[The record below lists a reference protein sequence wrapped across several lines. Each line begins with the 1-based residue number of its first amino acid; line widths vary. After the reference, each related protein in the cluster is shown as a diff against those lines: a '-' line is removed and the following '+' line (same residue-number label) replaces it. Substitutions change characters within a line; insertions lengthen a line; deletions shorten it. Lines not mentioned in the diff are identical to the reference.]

1 MYVSMESGHPATNIQ
16 RTLLKCFG
24 LLTALFLFSV
34 GVAQPLPEKKKGWHL
49 LDYQQDRYR
58 GISLAQA
65 YELLKGRRSKTVIVA
80 VIDSGIDTLQE
91 DLLPILWRNPG
102 EIPGNGLDDDKN
114 GYPDDTYGWNF
125 CGSKSGV
132 NLTRNTHE
140 IARVYHHWKDT
151 FEGKTG
157 NDIPAS
163 QQFLYS
169 QWKKADSIIESNYR
183 DAVKEL
189 PDISRFQDILLQTSR
204 IICDR
209 LKTPVF
215 TIRHL
220 GQSSLQNETREVQV
234 WQTMFEQT
242 TDSTVTQQMILD
254 DIAHYKDQLLAKKQR
269 KEQPPQDFRGEL
281 TGDRYT
287 DINDR
292 FYGNSNLKEGSGNH
306 GTSVAG
312 IIAAARN
319 NGIGM
324 DGIAD
329 NVRIMAIRAVP
340 GGDEHDKDVALA
352 IRYAVDNGASII
364 NMSFGKPVSPYK
376 QFVDDAVR
384 YAASRGVLL
393 VHGSGNDGAD
403 IGLHVFYP
411 SPSFLDGSR
420 PVNFLTVGA
429 SGDSSTGSLSAPFS
443 NYSASWVDIF
453 APGVYIYS
461 TTVNNGYE
469 AADGTSFAAPVAT
482 GVAALLKSYFPRL
495 TPAEIIDIL
504 MKSGTAVNEKVLLP
518 GDNNRKV
525 PFSQLCR
532 SGKIINA
539 AAAVKLAMEM
549 EKEK

>member
-1 MYVSMESGHPATNIQ
+1 M
-16 RTLLKCFG
+16 KCIG
-24 LLTALFLFSV
+24 LLTAMLMFAVSYS
-34 GVAQPLPEKKKGWHL
+34 QTLPEKKKGWHL
-49 LDYQQDRYR
+49 LDYRKDGYR
-58 GISLAQA
+58 GISLNQA
-65 YELLKGRRSKTVIVA
+65 YDLLKGRKSKTVIVA

-91 DLLPILWRNPG
+91 DLVPVLWHNPG
-102 EIPGNGLDDDKN
+102 EIPGNGVDDDRN
-114 GYPDDTYGWNF
+114 GYPDDVFGWNF
-125 CGSKSGV
+125 CGSKSGT

-140 IARVYHHWKDT
+140 TARVYHHWKAQ
-151 FEGKTG
+151 FEGKTSA
-157 NDIPAS
+157 DIPDS
-163 QQFLYS
+163 LQFLFR
-169 QWKKADSIIESNYR
+169 QWKKADSIIEANYR
-183 DAVKEL
+183 DALQEL
-189 PDISRFQDILLQTSR
+189 PDITRFQDILLQTSKT
-204 IICDR
+204 ICAQ
-209 LKTPVF
+209 LNNPVF
-215 TIRHL
+215 TVKSL
-220 GQSSLQNETREVQV
+220 GHSSLQNESRAVQV
-234 WQTMFEQT
+234 WRTMFEQT
-242 TDSTVTQQMILD
+242 TDTSVTQQMILE
-254 DIAHYKDQLLAKKQR
+254 DIARYKDQLLAKKQR

-281 TGDRYT
+281 VQDRYT
-287 DINDR
+287 DITDR
-292 FYGNSNLKEGSGNH
+292 YYGNSNLKEGSGNH

-312 IIAAARN
+312 IIAAARG

-393 VHGSGNDGAD
+393 VHGSGNDAAD
-403 IGLHVFYP
+403 IGLNVFYP
-411 SPSFLDGSR
+411 NPAFIDGSR
-420 PVNFLTVGA
+420 ALNFLTIGA

-443 NYSASWVDIF
+443 NYSENWVDIF

-482 GVAALLKSYFPRL
+482 GVAALLKSYFPKL

-504 MKSGTAVNEKVLLP
+504 VQSGTPIEQDVLLP
-518 GDNNRKV
+518 GDPQRKV
-525 PFSQLCR
+525 PFSHLCR

-539 AAAVKLAMEM
+539 AAAVKMAIEL
-549 EKEK
+549 EKKK